1 MADDI
6 EKFFNKAFKK
16 IEKQVEFASVLAAN
30 AIAADVKTGVE
41 RQLKADIDRPTP
53 FTQKA
58 FKITRANKRTK
69 TATVSIKPVQ
79 VKSIAER
86 PPMYHPPLPY
96 PMSLSE
102 VDWEIMTPELM
113 EQYLQNLE
121 NGDAPRR
128 AYYSL
133 SSKEYENL
141 SMDMAEITRWSKDIL
156 SIIKYYREYDKP
168 KKDIKDE

>member
-1 MADDI
+1 MMASCSLM
-6 EKFFNKAFKK
+6 
-16 IEKQVEFASVLAAN
+16 QS
-30 AIAADVKTGVE
+30 
-41 RQLKADIDRPTP
+41 
-53 FTQKA
+53 
-58 FKITRANKRTK
+58 
-69 TATVSIKPVQ
+69 SIKPVQ

-113 EQYLQNLE
+113 KIYLQDLE

-156 SIIKYYREYDKP
+156 SIIKYYREYDKQEE
-168 KKDIKDE
+168 KTNE

>member
-1 MADDI
+1 
-6 EKFFNKAFKK
+6 
-16 IEKQVEFASVLAAN
+16 
-30 AIAADVKTGVE
+30 
-41 RQLKADIDRPTP
+41 
-53 FTQKA
+53 
-58 FKITRANKRTK
+58 
-69 TATVSIKPVQ
+69 
-79 VKSIAER
+79 
-86 PPMYHPPLPY
+86 MYHPPLPY

-113 EQYLQNLE
+113 EQYLQNLK

-156 SIIKYYREYDKP
+156 SIIKYYREYDKQEE
-168 KKDIKDE
+168 KADE

>member
-1 MADDI
+1 MKNLLLISLSIFMASCSMM
-6 EKFFNKAFKK
+6 
-16 IEKQVEFASVLAAN
+16 QSV
-30 AIAADVKTGVE
+30 
-41 RQLKADIDRPTP
+41 
-53 FTQKA
+53 
-58 FKITRANKRTK
+58 
-69 TATVSIKPVQ
+69 KPVE
-79 VKSIAER
+79 VRKIAER

-168 KKDIKDE
+168 KEISNE

>member
-1 MADDI
+1 MKNLLLISLSLMMASCSLM
-6 EKFFNKAFKK
+6 
-16 IEKQVEFASVLAAN
+16 QS
-30 AIAADVKTGVE
+30 
-41 RQLKADIDRPTP
+41 
-53 FTQKA
+53 
-58 FKITRANKRTK
+58 
-69 TATVSIKPVQ
+69 SIKPVQ

-102 VDWEIMTPELM
+102 VDWEIMTPQLM

>member
-1 MADDI
+1 MASCSLM
-6 EKFFNKAFKK
+6 
-16 IEKQVEFASVLAAN
+16 QS
-30 AIAADVKTGVE
+30 
-41 RQLKADIDRPTP
+41 
-53 FTQKA
+53 
-58 FKITRANKRTK
+58 
-69 TATVSIKPVQ
+69 SIKPVQ

-102 VDWEIMTPELM
+102 VDWEIITPELM

-168 KKDIKDE
+168 KQDIKDE

>member
-1 MADDI
+1 MKNLALISFCLVMASCSLM
-6 EKFFNKAFKK
+6 
-16 IEKQVEFASVLAAN
+16 QPV
-30 AIAADVKTGVE
+30 
-41 RQLKADIDRPTP
+41 
-53 FTQKA
+53 
-58 FKITRANKRTK
+58 
-69 TATVSIKPVQ
+69 KPVE
-79 VKSIAER
+79 VRSIAER

-121 NGDAPRR
+121 NGEAPRR